1 MSGRGEAGV
10 GNPPD
15 ITKRRPQGTAPS
27 AGRVFHPRWAR
38 VEHLRYM
45 ALCWPCYDQLDER
58 FTVENAIAHA
68 LVICAVHQVTLA
80 VQR

>member
-1 MSGRGEAGV
+1 
-10 GNPPD
+10 
-15 ITKRRPQGTAPS
+15 
-27 AGRVFHPRWAR
+27 
-38 VEHLRYM
+38 M